1 LPTNWKLSVG
11 PPQKIREEEKKKAE
25 AERKEREEREKKER
39 EEKEAKEAEEAAAR
53 AREVAESTA
62 QAPEGSQTASM
73 EGVEQGTTAAPSEPA
88 AEQAPPRERVT
99 ITIRGRELDITEL
112 GIDREYIEALPEEF
126 REDVIMGQF
135 AERRAAE
142 RAEARQTGEAPSEIS
157 REFLDALPPE
167 IQAELLASEARDRR
181 QRENQEARRASR
193 AQGGPVAQ
201 PQDMD
206 QVDFL
211 ATLDPGL
218 RQTVLME
225 QDPDMLNLL
234 PEELQ

>member
-1 LPTNWKLSVG
+1 
-11 PPQKIREEEKKKAE
+11 
-25 AERKEREEREKKER
+25 
-39 EEKEAKEAEEAAAR
+39 
-53 AREVAESTA
+53 
-62 QAPEGSQTASM
+62 M
-73 EGVEQGTTAAPSEPA
+73 EGVEQQATGETAA

-181 QRENQEARRASR
+181 QREQQEARRQSR
-193 AQGGPVAQ
+193 AQGAPAAQ

-234 PEELQ
+234 PEELQREARELLGDRPRHRAPRDQRHGGPRVINVPAGGAPGAAGREVALAM